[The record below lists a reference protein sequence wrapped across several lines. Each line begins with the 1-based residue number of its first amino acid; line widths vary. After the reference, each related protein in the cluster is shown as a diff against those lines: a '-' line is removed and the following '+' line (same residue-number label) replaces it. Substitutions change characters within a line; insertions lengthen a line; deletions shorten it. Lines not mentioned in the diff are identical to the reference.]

1 MGEGVRRC
9 LAAVEEL
16 AALLVRVAV
25 RGGALTDASTEPVR
39 SLEDDGIHASMAQ
52 LPSCCQ
58 AC

>member
-16 AALLVRVAV
+16 AALLVCVAV
-25 RGGALTDASTEPVR
+25 WRAALTDASTEPVR
-39 SLEDDGIHASMAQ
+39 SLEDDGIYASIAQ
-52 LPSCCQ
+52 LPGCCQ